1 MKTLKRFAFIV
12 AAFILMAFQ
21 CSKDEQLAISVEVY
35 PTSIAADGV
44 AQARFSVF
52 EGNADVTSD
61 AVIYNVETGEALKGN
76 TFSTTV
82 PGTYYFYAE
91 YNGQKS
97 DHVSVVAEQ
106 VIESAFVKK
115 ICLMEFT
122 DAQCT
127 FCPAA
132 SRYIDQFILARNENV
147 HLMAFHEKD
156 QWALPQYAALQNMFK
171 ITATPYAV
179 VDMRQGFSMEN
190 GKMGDVKEAV
200 GNAPEVSPAHCGVAV
215 SSINNGQSAKVT
227 AEVYSEKS
235 ANYYLALYVV
245 EDGIIGAQLDNG
257 LQTQD
262 YYHQYVVRQ
271 MLSVT
276 VYGDNLGRVNARSEA
291 SREYDVVIDPTWN
304 LTKTYVYALAMDE
317 NGYVNNMQVC
327 LLDGGSAG
335 YEYKKKQIEL

>member
-61 AVIYNVETGEALKGN
+61 AVIYNVQSGEALKGY

-82 PGTYYFYAE
+82 PGIYYFYAE

-156 QWALPQYAALQNMFK
+156 QWTLPQYSVLQNKFK

-179 VDMRQGFSMEN
+179 VDMRLGLSMEN
-190 GKMGDVKEAV
+190 GKMGDVKDAV
-200 GNAPEVSPAHCGVAV
+200 NNAPEQSPTHCGVAV
-215 SSINNGQSAKVT
+215 SSTKDGQTAKVT
-227 AEVYSEKS
+227 AKVYSEKS
-235 ANYYLALYVV
+235 SNYYLALYVV
-245 EDGIIGAQLDNG
+245 EDGIIGEQLDNG
-257 LQTQD
+257 LVTTD

-271 MLSVT
+271 MLSST
-276 VYGDNLGRVNARSEA
+276 VYGDNLGRVNAQDETSK
-291 SREYDVVIDPTWN
+291 EYEIAIAPSWN
-304 LTKTYVYALAMDE
+304 LAKTHVYALAMDE

-327 LLDGGSAG
+327 LLDGGTAG
-335 YEYKKKQIEL
+335 YEYKK